1 MRNNIKK
8 FQKIDGKDYL
18 CLRRKQSPCPIMKQ
32 VCFFIIALLA
42 SVVSLHAQTEAK
54 GDSIR
59 SHSLPDGTPPEGTFL
74 PETKNY
80 DGFLLDM
87 SLMRMEAP
95 RLPRFTLEIP
105 DASKDYSRIFR
116 LNPDATYSQGLS
128 NVFSLTNA
136 TVYSMNPF
144 GLTDFWSSPENL
156 QMGSFKLKNGMRI
169 NTYGE
174 YDKDGWKVPN
184 RSALPWEKNNFK
196 GAFEMKSA
204 NGAFGIRIEVQQGN
218 RTPF

>member
-1 MRNNIKK
+1 
-8 FQKIDGKDYL
+8 
-18 CLRRKQSPCPIMKQ
+18 MKQ
-32 VCFFIIALLA
+32 VCLFIIALFA
-42 SVVSLHAQTEAK
+42 GSISLYAQSEAQ

-59 SHSLPDGTPPEGTFL
+59 SHVLPDGTPPEGAL
-74 PETKNY
+74 MPEVKNY

-87 SLMRMEAP
+87 SLLKMEAP
-95 RLPRFTLEIP
+95 RLPEFTLEIP
-105 DASKDYSRIFR
+105 DASKDYSRMFR
-116 LNPDATYSQGLS
+116 LNPNATYSQGLS
-128 NVFSLTNA
+128 NVFSLTNS

-144 GLTDFWSSPENL
+144 GLSEFWAAPENL
-156 QMGSFKLKNGMRI
+156 QMGSFRLKNGMRI

-184 RSALPWEKNNFK
+184 HSALPWEKNNFK
-196 GAFEMKSA
+196 GAFEMKSS

>member
-1 MRNNIKK
+1 
-8 FQKIDGKDYL
+8 
-18 CLRRKQSPCPIMKQ
+18 MKQ
-32 VCFFIIALLA
+32 VCLFIIALFA
-42 SVVSLHAQTEAK
+42 GSISLYAQSEAQ

-59 SHSLPDGTPPEGTFL
+59 SHVLPDGTPPEGAL
-74 PETKNY
+74 MPEVKNY

-87 SLMRMEAP
+87 SLLKMEAP
-95 RLPRFTLEIP
+95 RLPEFTLEIP
-105 DASKDYSRIFR
+105 DASKDYSRMFR
-116 LNPDATYSQGLS
+116 LNPNAPYSQGLS
-128 NVFSLTNA
+128 NVFSLTNS

-144 GLTDFWSSPENL
+144 GLSGFWSSPENL
-156 QMGSFKLKNGMRI
+156 QMGSFRLKNGMRI

-184 RSALPWEKNNFK
+184 HSALPWEKNNFK
-196 GAFEMKSA
+196 GAFEMKSS

>member
-1 MRNNIKK
+1 
-8 FQKIDGKDYL
+8 
-18 CLRRKQSPCPIMKQ
+18 MKQ
-32 VCFFIIALLA
+32 VCLFIIALFA
-42 SVVSLHAQTEAK
+42 GSISLYAQSEAQ

-59 SHSLPDGTPPEGTFL
+59 SHVLPDGTPPEGAL
-74 PETKNY
+74 MPEVKNY

-87 SLMRMEAP
+87 SLLKMEDP
-95 RLPRFTLEIP
+95 RLPEFTLEIP
-105 DASKDYSRIFR
+105 DASKDYSRMFR
-116 LNPDATYSQGLS
+116 LNPNATYSQGLS
-128 NVFSLTNA
+128 NVFSLTNS

-144 GLTDFWSSPENL
+144 GLSGFWSSPENL
-156 QMGSFKLKNGMRI
+156 QMGSFRLKNGMRI

-184 RSALPWEKNNFK
+184 HSALPWEKNNFK
-196 GAFEMKSA
+196 GAFEMKSS

>member
-1 MRNNIKK
+1 
-8 FQKIDGKDYL
+8 
-18 CLRRKQSPCPIMKQ
+18 MKQ
-32 VCFFIIALLA
+32 VCLFIIALFA
-42 SVVSLHAQTEAK
+42 GSISLYAQSEAQ

-59 SHSLPDGTPPEGTFL
+59 SHVLPDGTPPEGAL
-74 PETKNY
+74 MPEVKNY

-87 SLMRMEAP
+87 SLLKMEAP
-95 RLPRFTLEIP
+95 RLPEFTLEIP
-105 DASKDYSRIFR
+105 DASKDYSRMFR
-116 LNPDATYSQGLS
+116 LNPNATYSQGLS
-128 NVFSLTNA
+128 NVFSLTNS

-144 GLTDFWSSPENL
+144 GLSGFWSSPENL
-156 QMGSFKLKNGMRI
+156 QMGSFRLKNGMRI

-184 RSALPWEKNNFK
+184 HSALPCEKNNFK
-196 GAFEMKSA
+196 GAFEMKSS

>member
-1 MRNNIKK
+1 
-8 FQKIDGKDYL
+8 
-18 CLRRKQSPCPIMKQ
+18 MKQ
-32 VCFFIIALLA
+32 VCLFIIALFA
-42 SVVSLHAQTEAK
+42 GSISLYAQSEAQ

-59 SHSLPDGTPPEGTFL
+59 SHVLPDGTPPEGAL
-74 PETKNY
+74 MPEVKNY

-87 SLMRMEAP
+87 SLLKMEAP
-95 RLPRFTLEIP
+95 RMPEFTLEIP
-105 DASKDYSRIFR
+105 DASKDYSRMFR
-116 LNPDATYSQGLS
+116 LNPNATYSQGLS
-128 NVFSLTNA
+128 NVFSLTNS

-144 GLTDFWSSPENL
+144 GLSGFWSSPKNL
-156 QMGSFKLKNGMRI
+156 QMGSFRLKNGMHI

-184 RSALPWEKNNFK
+184 HSALPWEKNNFK
-196 GAFEMKSA
+196 GAFEMKSS

>member
-1 MRNNIKK
+1 
-8 FQKIDGKDYL
+8 
-18 CLRRKQSPCPIMKQ
+18 MKQ
-32 VCFFIIALLA
+32 VCLCIIALFA
-42 SVVSLHAQTEAK
+42 GSISLYAQSEAQ

-59 SHSLPDGTPPEGTFL
+59 SHVLPDGTPPEGAL
-74 PETKNY
+74 MPEVKNY

-87 SLMRMEAP
+87 SLLKMEAP
-95 RLPRFTLEIP
+95 RLPEFTLEIP
-105 DASKDYSRIFR
+105 DASKDYSRMFR
-116 LNPDATYSQGLS
+116 LNPNATYSQGLS
-128 NVFSLTNA
+128 NVFSLTNS

-144 GLTDFWSSPENL
+144 GLSGFWSSPENL
-156 QMGSFKLKNGMRI
+156 QMGSFRLKNGMRI

-184 RSALPWEKNNFK
+184 HSALPWEKNNFK
-196 GAFEMKSA
+196 GAFEMKSS

>member
-1 MRNNIKK
+1 
-8 FQKIDGKDYL
+8 
-18 CLRRKQSPCPIMKQ
+18 MKRIYS
-32 VCFFIIALLA
+32 FIITLLIGIA
-42 SVVSLHAQTEAK
+42 SLYAQSEVQ

-59 SHSLPDGTPPEGTFL
+59 SRALPDGTPPDGMIL
-74 PETKNY
+74 PEVKNY

-87 SLMRMEAP
+87 GLLNMKAP
-95 RLPRFTLEIP
+95 RLPKFTLEIP
-105 DASKDYSRIFR
+105 DASKDYGRIFR

-128 NVFSLTNA
+128 NVFSLTNS

-144 GLTDFWSSPENL
+144 GLTGFWSSPENL

-196 GAFEMKSA
+196 GAFEMKSS

>member
-1 MRNNIKK
+1 
-8 FQKIDGKDYL
+8 
-18 CLRRKQSPCPIMKQ
+18 MKRI
-32 VCFFIIALLA
+32 CFFIITLLIGIA
-42 SVVSLHAQTEAK
+42 SLYAQSEVQ

-59 SHSLPDGTPPEGTFL
+59 SRALPDGTPPDGMIL
-74 PETKNY
+74 PEVKNY

-87 SLMRMEAP
+87 GLLNMKAP

-105 DASKDYSRIFR
+105 DASKDYGRIFR

-128 NVFSLTNA
+128 NVFSLTNSI
-136 TVYSMNPF
+136 VYSMNPF
-144 GLTDFWSSPENL
+144 GLTGFWSSPENL

-196 GAFEMKSA
+196 GAFEMKSS

>member
-1 MRNNIKK
+1 
-8 FQKIDGKDYL
+8 
-18 CLRRKQSPCPIMKQ
+18 MKQ
-32 VCFFIIALLA
+32 VCLFIIALFA
-42 SVVSLHAQTEAK
+42 GSISLYAQSEAQ

-59 SHSLPDGTPPEGTFL
+59 SHVLTDGTPPEGAL
-74 PETKNY
+74 MPEVKNY

-87 SLMRMEAP
+87 SLLKMEAP
-95 RLPRFTLEIP
+95 RLPEFTLEIP
-105 DASKDYSRIFR
+105 DASKDYSRMFR
-116 LNPDATYSQGLS
+116 LNPNATYSQGLS
-128 NVFSLTNA
+128 NVFSLTNS

-144 GLTDFWSSPENL
+144 GLSGFWSSPENL
-156 QMGSFKLKNGMRI
+156 QMGSFRLKNGMRI

-184 RSALPWEKNNFK
+184 HSALPWEKNNFK
-196 GAFEMKSA
+196 GAFEMKSS

>member
-1 MRNNIKK
+1 
-8 FQKIDGKDYL
+8 
-18 CLRRKQSPCPIMKQ
+18 MKQ
-32 VCFFIIALLA
+32 VCLFIIALFA
-42 SVVSLHAQTEAK
+42 GSISLYAQSEAQ

-59 SHSLPDGTPPEGTFL
+59 SHVLPDGTPPEGAL
-74 PETKNY
+74 MPEVKNY

-87 SLMRMEAP
+87 SLLKMEAP
-95 RLPRFTLEIP
+95 RLPEFTLEIP
-105 DASKDYSRIFR
+105 YASKDYSRMFR
-116 LNPDATYSQGLS
+116 LNPNATYSQGLS
-128 NVFSLTNA
+128 NVFSLTNS

-144 GLTDFWSSPENL
+144 GLSGFWSSPENL
-156 QMGSFKLKNGMRI
+156 QMGSFRLKNGMRI

-184 RSALPWEKNNFK
+184 HSALPWEKNNFK
-196 GAFEMKSA
+196 GAFEMKSS

>member
-1 MRNNIKK
+1 
-8 FQKIDGKDYL
+8 
-18 CLRRKQSPCPIMKQ
+18 MKQ
-32 VCFFIIALLA
+32 VCLFIIALFA
-42 SVVSLHAQTEAK
+42 GSISLYAQSEAQ

-59 SHSLPDGTPPEGTFL
+59 SHVLPDGTPPEGAL
-74 PETKNY
+74 MPEVKNY

-87 SLMRMEAP
+87 SLLKMEAP
-95 RLPRFTLEIP
+95 RLPEFTLEIP
-105 DASKDYSRIFR
+105 DASKDYSRMFR
-116 LNPDATYSQGLS
+116 LNPNATYSQGLS
-128 NVFSLTNA
+128 NVFSLTNS

-144 GLTDFWSSPENL
+144 GLSGFWSSPENL
-156 QMGSFKLKNGMRI
+156 QMRSFRLKNGMRI

-184 RSALPWEKNNFK
+184 HSALPWEKNNFK
-196 GAFEMKSA
+196 GAFEMKSS

>member
-1 MRNNIKK
+1 
-8 FQKIDGKDYL
+8 
-18 CLRRKQSPCPIMKQ
+18 MKR
-32 VCFFIIALLA
+32 VGLFIIALLA
-42 SVVSLHAQTEAK
+42 GIASLYAQGEVQ

-59 SHSLPDGTPPEGTFL
+59 SRALSGDASSGGMLL
-74 PETKNY
+74 PETKSY

-87 SLMRMEAP
+87 SLLRREAP
-95 RLPRFTLEIP
+95 RLPEFTLEIP
-105 DASKDYSRIFR
+105 DASKDYSRMFR
-116 LNPDATYSQGLS
+116 LNPDASYSQGLS
-128 NVFSLTNA
+128 NVFSLTNS

-144 GLTDFWSSPENL
+144 GLTGFWSSPENL

>member
-1 MRNNIKK
+1 
-8 FQKIDGKDYL
+8 
-18 CLRRKQSPCPIMKQ
+18 MKQ
-32 VCFFIIALLA
+32 VCLFIIALFA
-42 SVVSLHAQTEAK
+42 GSISLYAQSEAQ

-59 SHSLPDGTPPEGTFL
+59 SHVLPDGTPPEGAL
-74 PETKNY
+74 MPEVKNY

-87 SLMRMEAP
+87 NLLKMEAP
-95 RLPRFTLEIP
+95 RLPEFTLEIP
-105 DASKDYSRIFR
+105 DASKDYSRMFR
-116 LNPDATYSQGLS
+116 LNPNATYSQGLS
-128 NVFSLTNA
+128 NVFSLTNS

-144 GLTDFWSSPENL
+144 GLSGFWSSPENL
-156 QMGSFKLKNGMRI
+156 QMESFRLKNGMRI

-184 RSALPWEKNNFK
+184 HSALPWEKNNFK
-196 GAFEMKSA
+196 GAFEMKSS

>member
-1 MRNNIKK
+1 
-8 FQKIDGKDYL
+8 
-18 CLRRKQSPCPIMKQ
+18 MKQ
-32 VCFFIIALLA
+32 VCLFIIALFA
-42 SVVSLHAQTEAK
+42 GSISLYAQSEAQ

-59 SHSLPDGTPPEGTFL
+59 SHVLPDGTPPEGAL
-74 PETKNY
+74 MPEVKNY

-87 SLMRMEAP
+87 ILLKMEAP
-95 RLPRFTLEIP
+95 RLPEFTLEIP
-105 DASKDYSRIFR
+105 DASKDYSRMFR
-116 LNPDATYSQGLS
+116 LNPNATYSQGLS
-128 NVFSLTNA
+128 NVFSLTNS

-144 GLTDFWSSPENL
+144 GLSGFWSSPENL
-156 QMGSFKLKNGMRI
+156 QMGSFRLKNGMRI

-184 RSALPWEKNNFK
+184 HSALPWEKNNFK
-196 GAFEMKSA
+196 GAFEMKSS

>member
-1 MRNNIKK
+1 
-8 FQKIDGKDYL
+8 
-18 CLRRKQSPCPIMKQ
+18 MKR
-32 VCFFIIALLA
+32 VYFFIIALLTNVA
-42 SVVSLHAQTEAK
+42 SLYAQSEVQ

-59 SHSLPDGTPPEGTFL
+59 SHALPDGVLL
-74 PETKNY
+74 PEVKNY

-87 SLMRMEAP
+87 SLLKMEAP
-95 RLPRFTLEIP
+95 HLPKFTLEIP

-116 LNPDATYSQGLS
+116 LNPDVTYSQGLS
-128 NVFSLTNA
+128 NVFSLTNS

-144 GLTDFWSSPENL
+144 GLTGFWSSPENL

-184 RSALPWEKNNFK
+184 PSALPWEKNNFK

-204 NGAFGIRIEVQQGN
+204 NGAFGIRIEVQRGN
-218 RTPF
+218 RTPFY

>member
-1 MRNNIKK
+1 
-8 FQKIDGKDYL
+8 
-18 CLRRKQSPCPIMKQ
+18 MKQ
-32 VCFFIIALLA
+32 VCLFIIALFA
-42 SVVSLHAQTEAK
+42 GSISLYAQSEAQ

-59 SHSLPDGTPPEGTFL
+59 SHVRPDGTPPEGAL
-74 PETKNY
+74 MPEVKNY

-87 SLMRMEAP
+87 SLLKMEAP
-95 RLPRFTLEIP
+95 RLPEFTLEIP
-105 DASKDYSRIFR
+105 DASKDYSRMFR
-116 LNPDATYSQGLS
+116 LNPNATYSQGLS
-128 NVFSLTNA
+128 NVFSLTNS

-144 GLTDFWSSPENL
+144 GLSGFWSSPENL
-156 QMGSFKLKNGMRI
+156 QMGSFRLKNGMRI

-184 RSALPWEKNNFK
+184 HSALPWEKNNFK
-196 GAFEMKSA
+196 GAFEMKSS

>member
-1 MRNNIKK
+1 M
-8 FQKIDGKDYL
+8 FQARRAQDKSV
-18 CLRRKQSPCPIMKQ
+18 RKQNQNKGMKR
-32 VCFFIIALLA
+32 VGLFIIALLA
-42 SVVSLHAQTEAK
+42 GIASLYAQGEVQ

-59 SHSLPDGTPPEGTFL
+59 SRALSGDASSGGMLL
-74 PETKNY
+74 PETKSY

-87 SLMRMEAP
+87 SLLRREAP
-95 RLPRFTLEIP
+95 RLPEFTLEIP
-105 DASKDYSRIFR
+105 DASKDYSRMFR
-116 LNPDATYSQGLS
+116 LNPDASYSQGLS
-128 NVFSLTNA
+128 NVFSLTNS

-144 GLTDFWSSPENL
+144 GLTGFWSSPENL

>member
-1 MRNNIKK
+1 
-8 FQKIDGKDYL
+8 
-18 CLRRKQSPCPIMKQ
+18 MKRIYS
-32 VCFFIIALLA
+32 FIITLLIGIA
-42 SVVSLHAQTEAK
+42 SLYAQSEVQ

-59 SHSLPDGTPPEGTFL
+59 SRALPDGTPPDGMIL
-74 PETKNY
+74 PEVKNY

-87 SLMRMEAP
+87 GLLNMKAP
-95 RLPRFTLEIP
+95 RLPKFTLEIP
-105 DASKDYSRIFR
+105 DASKDYGRIFR

-128 NVFSLTNA
+128 NVFSLTNS
-136 TVYSMNPF
+136 TVYSMSPF
-144 GLTDFWSSPENL
+144 GLTGFWSSPENL

-196 GAFEMKSA
+196 GAFEMKSS

>member
-1 MRNNIKK
+1 
-8 FQKIDGKDYL
+8 
-18 CLRRKQSPCPIMKQ
+18 MKQ
-32 VCFFIIALLA
+32 VCLFIIALFA
-42 SVVSLHAQTEAK
+42 GSISLYAQSEAQ

-59 SHSLPDGTPPEGTFL
+59 SHVLPDGTPPEGAL
-74 PETKNY
+74 MPEVKNY

-87 SLMRMEAP
+87 SLLKMEAP
-95 RLPRFTLEIP
+95 RLPEFTLEIP
-105 DASKDYSRIFR
+105 DASKDYSRMFR
-116 LNPDATYSQGLS
+116 LNPNATYSQGLS
-128 NVFSLTNA
+128 NVFSLTNS

-144 GLTDFWSSPENL
+144 GLSGFWSSPENL
-156 QMGSFKLKNGMRI
+156 QMGSFRLKNGMRI

-184 RSALPWEKNNFK
+184 HSALPWEKNNFK
-196 GAFEMKSA
+196 GAVEMKSS

>member
-1 MRNNIKK
+1 
-8 FQKIDGKDYL
+8 
-18 CLRRKQSPCPIMKQ
+18 MKQ
-32 VCFFIIALLA
+32 VCLFIIALFA
-42 SVVSLHAQTEAK
+42 GSISLYAQSEAQ

-59 SHSLPDGTPPEGTFL
+59 SHVLPDGTPPEGAL
-74 PETKNY
+74 MPEVKNY

-87 SLMRMEAP
+87 SLLKMEAP
-95 RLPRFTLEIP
+95 RLPEFTLEIP
-105 DASKDYSRIFR
+105 DASKDYSRMFR
-116 LNPDATYSQGLS
+116 LNPNATYSQGLS
-128 NVFSLTNA
+128 NVFSLTNS

-144 GLTDFWSSPENL
+144 GLSGFWSSPENL
-156 QMGSFKLKNGMRI
+156 QMGSFRQKNGMRI

-184 RSALPWEKNNFK
+184 HSALPWEKNNFK
-196 GAFEMKSA
+196 GAFEMKSS

>member
-1 MRNNIKK
+1 
-8 FQKIDGKDYL
+8 
-18 CLRRKQSPCPIMKQ
+18 MKQ
-32 VCFFIIALLA
+32 VCLFIIALFA
-42 SVVSLHAQTEAK
+42 GSISLYAQSEAQ

-59 SHSLPDGTPPEGTFL
+59 SHVLPDGIPPEGAL
-74 PETKNY
+74 MPEVKNY

-87 SLMRMEAP
+87 SLLKMEAP
-95 RLPRFTLEIP
+95 RLPEFTLEIP
-105 DASKDYSRIFR
+105 DASKDYSRMFR
-116 LNPDATYSQGLS
+116 LNPNATYSQGLS
-128 NVFSLTNA
+128 NVFSLTNS

-144 GLTDFWSSPENL
+144 GLSGFWSSPENL
-156 QMGSFKLKNGMRI
+156 QMGSFRLKNGMRI

-184 RSALPWEKNNFK
+184 HSALPWEKNNFK
-196 GAFEMKSA
+196 GAFEMKSS